1 MESSVIKACY
11 YTVMG
16 WLSSMVF
23 YFTPIHGLIAGLTIA
38 FFLSFGFGILSG
50 ILKQN
55 EQLDLKKAFRAF
67 GELATYLV
75 IIASLFVIGEKM
87 KDGGLVFEVLSA
99 ITWGM
104 IYFYV
109 ANWTKNLKRL
119 FPSSRGISFIHYILG
134 LEILKNLP
142 LLKNFVEKNP
152 ENEQQSPSD
161 N

>member
-75 IIASLFVIGEKM
+75 IIASLFVIGDKM
-87 KDGGLVFEVLSA
+87 KDGGWVYQVLSA

-119 FPSSRGISFIHYILG
+119 FPSSRGIAFIHHILG

-142 LLKNFVEKNP
+142 LLKNFVDKNP
-152 ENEQQSPSD
+152 DNEQQSPSD